1 MDSRE
6 QKGYKT
12 TRTHKTQIKLP
23 PHQSNEKRKK
33 MVFTR
38 SSTNELIDLTSGGGI
53 SYRDLPAKY
62 KACIAE
68 NGRDKTLLFDAATHE
83 FIYKSRSSS
92 LGDNRRKCV
101 SRKMK

>member
-1 MDSRE
+1 
-6 QKGYKT
+6 
-12 TRTHKTQIKLP
+12 
-23 PHQSNEKRKK
+23 

-53 SYRDLPAKY
+53 SYRDLPSKY

-83 FIYKSRSSS
+83 FVYKSRSS
-92 LGDNRRKCV
+92 LADNRRKCV
-101 SRKMK
+101 SRKAK